1 MPAPLKL
8 GPDDRV
14 LVFAPHPDDE
24 SIACGGLLLA
34 ARDLGIPR
42 RVVVVT
48 DGDNNPW
55 PQRWIEKRWRI
66 DAAARARW
74 GARRRAEAWAA
85 LDVLG
90 VDGDE
95 RFFLGLADSEL
106 TDLLVSGS
114 RLDSELAA
122 HIERFR
128 PTHIALPA
136 LEDRHPDHSA
146 VHVAARLAIARL
158 APPAPS
164 LLCFAVHGEKASEG
178 AIAVTLN
185 EAQQAAKREAILQHA
200 TQMRLSGG
208 RFLRFAREVENYAA
222 PTLVARAD
230 LPLRARFDAQGL
242 ELRIAKSELRDAAS
256 ALQLLVLV
264 DDSDGERL
272 RLRIPLAYGPLPAQN
287 SARSGSD
294 RVDFEWHAIG
304 GEIALRLGLARPARN
319 GFFKLERRRPG
330 LVIYDRYGWQTAEF
344 DAKT

>member
-8 GPDDRV
+8 GAGDRV
-14 LVFAPHPDDE
+14 LVLAPHPDDE

-34 ARDLGIPR
+34 ARAAGSAR

-74 GARRRAEAWAA
+74 GARRRAEAQAA

-90 VDGDE
+90 VDAGE
-95 RFFLGLADSEL
+95 RHFLGLADSEL
-106 TDLLVSGS
+106 TALLVGGT
-114 RLDSELAA
+114 RLDDEIAK
-122 HIERFR
+122 HIEQFR

-146 VHVAARLAIARL
+146 VHVATRLAVAR
-158 APPAPS
+158 ATTPAPS
-164 LLCFAVHGEKASEG
+164 LLCFAVHGAKAGEG
-178 AIAVTLN
+178 AIVVALT
-185 EAQQAAKREAILQHA
+185 EAQQAAKREAILRHA

-208 RFLRFAREVENYAA
+208 RFLRFAREVESYTA
-222 PTLVARAD
+222 PTLAGRAD
-230 LPLRARFDAQGL
+230 LPLRARFDTQGL
-242 ELRIAKSELRDAAS
+242 ELRIAKSELRDAVS

-264 DDSDGERL
+264 DNSDGERL
-272 RLRIPLAYGPLPAQN
+272 RLRIPFAYGRSPAQN
-287 SARSGSD
+287 SAGSGSE
-294 RVDFEWHAIG
+294 RVDFEWHTIG
-304 GEIALRLGLARPARN
+304 GELALRLGLARPPRN